1 MAQGIIISKSETK
14 RIHQTQENFDRKIK
28 DCREFVV
35 KVYYALTNMDDDAA
49 VTLLTNVDT
58 IETFVKE
65 TFYGRGG
72 NIYRCPYIL
81 HGILTILST
90 QRYDFLSVLDKMSK
104 SDVATLKSLV
114 EAAQKME
121 KPNVEIIEQNIDKIK
136 GSIAT
141 IDKVPQEK
149 QLALKGWSISLEA
162 GNLWDNAVSALNK
175 LMESINIFE
184 RRPHISTVI
193 KDNIE
198 DENCETWSIKE
209 LAEKLGVKS
218 LDAVYSQKN
227 RIVSA
232 HGYVENWFVKK
243 GTRVYF
249 IAKYFDEYKRLSV
262 NENCEEYNSSE
273 HLTLDEL
280 SQLLGFNN
288 IKLFYDQKKRI
299 VAKNHK
305 VQKWF
310 VKEKG
315 STRTLFIMKHF
326 NEYERLSKG
335 EYDKNKYMTLEE
347 LADCLNCNVVSFYRR
362 KSKILKKYPEAKDVI
377 ESWFVHRGKEEAL
390 FDITHLKEFTVL
402 FLDGRRSVTVKDK
415 SNSDKKI
422 KPVKSAKQNKKTQI
436 KKRKVAT
443 NETNKEEV
451 EECKG
456 PYIVEEVKAKPET
469 VMPTEQVP
477 VKDDDDLSM
486 IFDPK
491 NIDNYV
497 SVKSIKFR
505 LEQLQK
511 DLEQM
516 QKENTEQKYAEIMT
530 QLNKEQDAEKRADL
544 LSQITDTNDL
554 MIKTKRLR
562 TAIENCQ
569 KGFELRK
576 QSMAM
581 LEQSR
586 ALLYEFWENTTNY
599 IK

>member
-28 DCREFVV
+28 DCREFVI
-35 KVYYALTNMDDDAA
+35 KVYDALTNMDSDEAIK
-49 VTLLTNVDT
+49 LLTTVDS

-81 HGILTILST
+81 HGILAILST
-90 QRYDFLSVLDKMSK
+90 QRHDFSSVLDKMRE
-104 SDVATLKSLV
+104 SDVAILKSIV
-114 EAAQKME
+114 VVAQKMA
-121 KPNVEIIEQNIDKIK
+121 KPNVEIIEQNIGKIK
-136 GSIAT
+136 GNAET

-149 QLALKGWSISLEA
+149 QLALKGLSISLGA
-162 GNLWDNAVSALNK
+162 GNLWDNAVLTLNE
-175 LMESINIFE
+175 LMESINVFE
-184 RRPHISTVI
+184 RKPHISTVI
-193 KDNIE
+193 KDNAE
-198 DENCETWSIKE
+198 DENCEKWSIKE

-243 GTRVYF
+243 GIRVYF
-249 IAKYFDEYKRLSV
+249 IAKYFDEYKKLSV
-262 NENCEEYNSSE
+262 NEGSVEYNSLD

-280 SQLLGFNN
+280 SQLLGFHN

-299 VAKNHK
+299 LAKNPK

-310 VKEKG
+310 VKERG
-315 STRTLFIMKHF
+315 STKTLFIMKHF
-326 NEYERLSKG
+326 YEYERLSKG
-335 EYDKNKYMTLEE
+335 EYDKNKYMTLEK
-347 LADCLNCNVVSFYRR
+347 LAEHLNCSVVSFYRR
-362 KSKILKKYPEAKDVI
+362 KSKILKMYPDAKAVI
-377 ESWFVHRGKEEAL
+377 ESWFMHRGKEEAL
-390 FDITHLKEFTVL
+390 FDKEHLNEFEAL
-402 FLDGRRSVTVKDK
+402 FLDGRRIIAPKDK
-415 SNSDKKI
+415 SNSGKETKT
-422 KPVKSAKQNKKTQI
+422 VKDKQNKK
-436 KKRKVAT
+436 KKQTKQKKVV
-443 NETNKEEV
+443 EKKSDEV

-456 PYIVEEVKAKPET
+456 PAYVEEVKPEA
-469 VMPTEQVP
+469 VVPTEQKHVE
-477 VKDDDDLSM
+477 DDDDFSM

-497 SVKSIKFR
+497 SVKNIKFR

-516 QKENTEQKYAEIMT
+516 QKENTEQKYSEIMA
-530 QLNKEQDAEKRADL
+530 QLNKEQDVEKRADL
-544 LSQITDTNDL
+544 LSQITDTNNL

-562 TAIENCQ
+562 EAVENCK

-576 QSMAM
+576 QSMAT

-586 ALLYEFWENTTNY
+586 TLLYEFWENTSKY